1 MNILTAIEVLGE
13 ERLKQQSDL
22 FIFQTLEESSPK
34 DIKEFL
40 KSTID
45 ENLEQL
51 VLISYPQIVKQV
63 LK

>member
-1 MNILTAIEVLGE
+1 MNILTAIELLGE
-13 ERLKQQSDL
+13 ERLKRQSDSFL
-22 FIFQTLEESSPK
+22 IQTLEESSPK
-34 DIKEFL
+34 DIKDFL

-45 ENLEQL
+45 EDLEQL

>member
-13 ERLKQQSDL
+13 ERLKQQSDS

-34 DIKEFL
+34 DIKQFL

-45 ENLEQL
+45 EDLEQL

>member
-13 ERLKQQSDL
+13 EILKQQSDSFL
-22 FIFQTLEESSPK
+22 IQTLEESSPK

-45 ENLEQL
+45 EDLEQL